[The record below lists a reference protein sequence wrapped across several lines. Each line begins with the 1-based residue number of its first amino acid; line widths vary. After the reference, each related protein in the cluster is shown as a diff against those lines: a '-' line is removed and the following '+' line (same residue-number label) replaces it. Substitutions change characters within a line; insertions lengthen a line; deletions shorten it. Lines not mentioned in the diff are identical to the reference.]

1 MPLGSTTI
9 LTFFISGDVHSIPR
23 VPRLLL
29 PLQEPA
35 GLPQPHRDGAAQ
47 EPGARGADEHRVH
60 HLGRQ
65 HRARPGQE
73 EGAHTL
79 RAHHGLSVTNTLYH
93 L

>member
-60 HLGRQ
+60 RVGPEY
-65 HRARPGQE
+65 RARQDK
-73 EGAHTL
+73 ATRTDTL
-79 RAHHGLSVTNTLYH
+79 
-93 L
+93 